1 LKFSIAGAALALL
14 DDTVPNSHCGGSLED
29 KIMQLRLISITLAS
43 ALSAMLL
50 GTTPSEAKALKCK
63 SQVFFAADKKNT
75 KCPHKKNSDN
85 AANRDAGGGGGGGS
99 GGSGGGGG
107 GAVSDVRL
115 KHNLVL
121 VGTTVFGLP
130 LYDFEYNFKPGVYEG
145 VMAQDVLK
153 IMPAAVNIGPD
164 GFYRVNYEMLGI
176 HMKQLN

>member
-1 LKFSIAGAALALL
+1 
-14 DDTVPNSHCGGSLED
+14 VPDSHRGGSLED
-29 KIMQLRLISITLAS
+29 KIMQLRFISITLAS

-63 SQVFFAADKKNT
+63 SQVFFAGDKKNT

-85 AANRDAGGGGGGGS
+85 AANRDGGGGGGGGS
-99 GGSGGGGG
+99 SGGASGGSGGGSGGGGG
-107 GAVSDVRL
+107 AESDVRL